1 MTESLVE
8 RASLPC
14 GIADSGGY
22 RGAMADGDSR
32 GVVGAVV
39 AHYDDM
45 RGKMSLLAQRAERGA
60 DRRRLVVGRNEHRD
74 GAGRSARGG
83 WRLAGRLIDK
93 RGSQVDKCL

>member
-8 RASLPC
+8 RASLPL
-14 GIADSGGY
+14 GIADCGEY
-22 RGAMADGDSR
+22 RDAVPDGDGR

-45 RGKMSLLAQRAERGA
+45 RGKMSLLAQRTERGA
-60 DRRRLVVGRNEHRD
+60 DRRRLVVSRNEHRD

-83 WRLAGRLIDK
+83 WRPGGRLVDK
-93 RGSQVDKCL
+93 RGSQGDKC